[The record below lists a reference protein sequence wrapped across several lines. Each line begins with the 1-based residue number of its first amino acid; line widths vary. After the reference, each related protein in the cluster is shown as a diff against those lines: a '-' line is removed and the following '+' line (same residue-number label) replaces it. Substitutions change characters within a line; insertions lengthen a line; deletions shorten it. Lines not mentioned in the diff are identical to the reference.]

1 VKIRFVFWG
10 IIFLIDVCVIT
21 YPSNTAEK
29 AVGAVGAIGAVGE
42 NTNRRTKHKVKG
54 IGAGR
59 NNSKNH
65 CFFFASIS

>member
-29 AVGAVGAIGAVGE
+29 AVGAVGAVGAIGAVGE
-42 NTNRRTKHKVKG
+42 NTNRRKKLKAKG
-54 IGAGR
+54 KGAGC
-59 NNSKNH
+59 NN
-65 CFFFASIS
+65 